1 VSTLKVDTIR
11 PRSAST
17 ITFGESGDTIA
28 AGSGVT
34 ITGFGTTISNDAN
47 NRLTTADGSGG
58 LNGEANMTFD
68 GTNLTVIGN
77 VGIGT
82 NSAASK
88 LDVRQDGQNTITV
101 RSVTNA
107 GYCGIEFS
115 DQTTGGYT
123 QTGFFK
129 YTHSDGVSDGA
140 GSSFR
145 LGTSEASQNYI
156 FVISGSTE
164 VGKINTISSGT
175 TYNTTS
181 DYRLKDNIEIITD
194 GTERLM
200 NLKPIRHSWKE
211 SSGIVDGFL
220 AHEVQE
226 AGLEYAVTG
235 EKDGKYMQSMDYG
248 RITPVI
254 VSALQDAIKEINNL
268 KQRIKELE
276 SK

>member
-1 VSTLKVDTIR
+1 MSTLRVDTIR
-11 PRSAST
+11 PRSGTT

-34 ITGFGTTISNDAN
+34 TTGFGTIISNAAN

-58 LNGEANMTFD
+58 LNAEANMTFD

-77 VGIGT
+77 
-82 NSAASK
+82 
-88 LDVRQDGQNTITV
+88 LDVRQDGQNTIKV

-115 DQTTGGYT
+115 DNTTGSYAE
-123 QTGFFK
+123 TGFFK
-129 YTHSDGVSDGA
+129 YAHSDGVSDGA

-211 SSGIVDGFL
+211 SSGTVDGFL